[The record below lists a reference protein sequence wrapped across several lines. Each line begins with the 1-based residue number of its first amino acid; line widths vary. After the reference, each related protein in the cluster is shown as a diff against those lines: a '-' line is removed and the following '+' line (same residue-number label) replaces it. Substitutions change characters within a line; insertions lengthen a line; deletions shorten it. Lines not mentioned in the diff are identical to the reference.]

1 MRRAFVYFLILPV
14 FFFLTP
20 CLTNAF
26 DVSLERDLQK
36 GLEQSKAALDLV
48 QEKLR
53 TGLPAGEE
61 WTRLKALSN
70 DIKAS
75 HLLLEE
81 RFRLRE
87 EEVKA
92 HGAMAL
98 ERHQAMSEGYS
109 KALQEYLGLIE
120 SLPPDGAI
128 SRSAINN
135 LQSLLNRILLKKKR
149 PIFGSLPY
157 RNVKYPAREPSSD
170 PAIKPAYKGGNKAV
184 SPEDLKITGEAPISA
199 EIATLAQSLGWNP
212 VSIYEWVKNNVD
224 TEWYWGC
231 MKGAGETLRQ
241 RSGNDCDQA
250 ALLLALLRA
259 SGFPS
264 RYVRG
269 VIEFFPDIER
279 AKNLTGIEDPVK
291 LAEFFQKA
299 GIPFKPIIAG
309 GGISNFQVE
318 KYSGT
323 IPGM

>member
-1 MRRAFVYFLILPV
+1 MRRAFIYFLILPV
-14 FFFLTP
+14 FLFLTP
-20 CLTNAF
+20 CLTHAS
-26 DVSLERDLQK
+26 DMTLEKDLQRS
-36 GLEQSKAALDLV
+36 LHQSKAIAD
-48 QEKLR
+48 QANEMLR
-53 TGLPAGEE
+53 TGLPVEE
-61 WTRLKALSN
+61 EVFRLKALSEE
-70 DIKAS
+70 IKAS
-75 HLLLEE
+75 HILLEE

-120 SLPPDGAI
+120 RLPPDGAI

-135 LQSLLNRILLKKKR
+135 LQSLLNRILPQKKR

-157 RNVKYPAREPSSD
+157 RNLKYPAREPSSD
-170 PAIKPAYKGGNKAV
+170 PGIKPAYKGGNKTV
-184 SPEDLKITGEAPISA
+184 SPEDLKSTGEAPIST
-199 EIATLAQSLGWNP
+199 EIATFAQSLGWNP
-212 VSIYEWVKNNVD
+212 VSMYEWVKNNVE

-231 MKGAGETLRQ
+231 MKGAEETLRQ

-291 LAEFFQKA
+291 IRHK
-299 GIPFKPIIAG
+299 G
-309 GGISNFQVE
+309 
-318 KYSGT
+318 SGLN
-323 IPGM
+323 I